1 MELQAVIE
9 IEKATATEE
18 VMGHVKH
25 KVCAR
30 MRALAERERD
40 QLVYNCCNAQAN
52 STKIKEQ
59 ATVNQAQTREIEK
72 LSKQLALALSQLQQ
86 LDSQFKSMEV
96 PAALP
101 PIRLSLPVSI
111 SRFVPPMLIL
121 SP

>member
-1 MELQAVIE
+1 
-9 IEKATATEE
+9 
-18 VMGHVKH
+18 MGHVKH

-40 QLVYNCCNAQAN
+40 QLVFICCNAQAN

-59 ATVNQAQTREIEK
+59 AAVNQAQTREIEK